1 MFRIMIRNSL
11 IILVAAQVLP
21 VFAGCS
27 KEYEHRKLG
36 RDSPQ
41 AKQVRKMV
49 QSLHE
54 GGLERLGELMARQ
67 AAADLTGGQTRVLRG
82 ALERIVDA
90 DSVELEKI
98 ERFGKNVYR
107 AVFRLDE
114 KNGPATLAVLLVTAK
129 AGTLRW
135 AGPN

>member
-1 MFRIMIRNSL
+1 MIRNSL
-11 IILVAAQVLP
+11 IILVVAQMLP

-49 QSLHE
+49 QLLHE
-54 GGLERLGELMARQ
+54 GGLERLDELMARQ

-82 ALERIVDA
+82 AMERIVDA
-90 DSVELEKI
+90 DTVELEKI

-107 AVFRLDE
+107 AVFRLDG
-114 KNGPATLAVLLVTAK
+114 KNRSATLAVLLVTAK